1 MGGYRHAINSHPA
14 QARFSA
20 FRRGWNN
27 LPVFAAWRNASHCAA
42 GFREK
47 PGIIFLH
54 AWHMIL
60 LAARPATPGPKTDL
74 ITDHTDRTE
83 HNAHE
88 RRQYRRR
95 RFA

>member
-1 MGGYRHAINSHPA
+1 M
-14 QARFSA
+14 
-20 FRRGWNN
+20 
-27 LPVFAAWRNASHCAA
+27 
-42 GFREK
+42 
-47 PGIIFLH
+47 IF
-54 AWHMIL
+54 
-60 LAARPATPGPKTDL
+60 LAARPATPGLKTDL